1 MSWEKVAIDDP
12 GLAARGAKSLRGL
25 CYLATTKKDGSPRLH
40 PVVPL
45 LGEGRIFVFMEPTSP
60 KGHDLRH
67 DGRYALHSSV
77 EPDASSGELL
87 VTGRAQPVEEPAA
100 REFAACY
107 AHYPPPESDVLFEF
121 GVESVLW
128 TSYDGGGRP
137 VRKRWKAS

>member
-1 MSWEKVAIDDP
+1 MDDS
-12 GLAARGAKSLRGL
+12 GLAARGAESLRGL
-25 CYLATTKKDGSPRLH
+25 CYLATSKKDGSPRLH

-60 KGHDLRH
+60 KGHDLRR

-87 VTGRAQPVEEPAA
+87 VTGRAEPVEEPAV
-100 REFAACY
+100 REFAVRY
-107 AHYPPPESDVLFEF
+107 AHYPPPEDDVLFEF

-128 TSYDGGGRP
+128 TSYDYDGDGRP